1 MRRDAVA
8 LRELAAGMTGQRS
21 TGRPQTDS
29 GTAATALLT
38 GIEGVGGRNVLTWR
52 GATGADG
59 YLVQRATG
67 GGGWLTI
74 TPTPL
79 SANDA
84 PWTDITAQVVVSPP
98 AGAPGS
104 VTWIRPALCSTTFDV
119 AAAGTPDLTVLV
131 SPDGGSTWRAEYP
144 TVRRTGTD
152 AYELSVSGLTGHLR
166 VSNRD

>member
-104 VTWIRPALCSTTFDV
+104 VTATSSPRRSAQERSRSSFEKSSQPRQVSCS
-119 AAAGTPDLTVLV
+119 
-131 SPDGGSTWRAEYP
+131 
-144 TVRRTGTD
+144 
-152 AYELSVSGLTGHLR
+152 R
-166 VSNRD
+166 V